1 MSFCFVNFVFTHMD
15 GFTSAQSR
23 DPTCFSVSF
32 SSRDFFFNAINVYSV
47 DIIIDVIILTVQQ
60 KTLLAIK
67 KDNHNILENRGKGK
81 QVIEL
86 VISYL
91 VTKHPYS
98 HLFVTTISKLKSQR
112 A

>member
-1 MSFCFVNFVFTHMD
+1 MASRALSHVTPLVFP
-15 GFTSAQSR
+15 F
-23 DPTCFSVSF
+23 PSVLGI
-32 SSRDFFFNAINVYSV
+32 FFFNAINVYSV